1 MDFLFE
7 VNNNITVFEVGLL
20 LLCNATANL
29 FNKPRLAIMTNIAFT
44 VYWGFFLNFD
54 ILFGSSYQASE
65 YSFIFFIFA
74 IVVIIFSI
82 IGLARTDDTDD
93 ED

>member
-7 VNNNITVFEVGLL
+7 INNNITVFEVGLL

-29 FNKPRLAIMTNIAFT
+29 FNKPRLAILTNLAFT
-44 VYWGFFLNFD
+44 IYWGFFLNFEA
-54 ILFGSSYQASE
+54 LFSTGQTSE

-74 IVVIIFSI
+74 LVVIIFSI
-82 IGLARTDDTDD
+82 LGITRD
-93 ED
+93 EDACDDD

>member
-29 FNKPRLAIMTNIAFT
+29 FSKPRLAMLTNLAFT

-54 ILFGSSYQASE
+54 VLFGSYQTSE

-82 IGLARTDDTDD
+82 LGLAREDDSCQ
-93 ED
+93 EE

>member
-29 FNKPRLAIMTNIAFT
+29 FNKPRLAIMTNLAFT
-44 VYWGFFLNFD
+44 IYWGFFLNFNV
-54 ILFGSSYQASE
+54 LFGSSYQASE

-82 IGLARTDDTDD
+82 LGLTRGDDACE

>member
-29 FNKPRLAIMTNIAFT
+29 FNRPRLAMLTNLAFT
-44 VYWGFFLNFD
+44 IYWGFFLNFEAM
-54 ILFGSSYQASE
+54 FGSSQTSE

-74 IVVIIFSI
+74 VVVIIFSI
-82 IGLARTDDTDD
+82 LGLSRGDDSCEDD
-93 ED
+93 